1 MDYVMWSVLG
11 YISGSIMYAY
21 LLPKLLVHVDIRQL
35 SDDGNPG
42 TANAFKYAGTGVGT
56 AVVFCELA
64 KGFLPVYLAAGNVD
78 PHNIGFAAVMAAPVL
93 GHAFPIWHRIKG
105 GKAIAVSFGVMIGL
119 LPETNPL
126 FLLIFF
132 YLLFSLVII
141 IKPHLYRSVITFL
154 LFGAGSFLCVKNHGV
169 KIGCMAVSVIVAGK
183 HFEKYKGEQLS
194 VQIRRKKVYPIAPK
208 KEEPVLPQQESDL

>member
-21 LLPKLLVHVDIRQL
+21 LLPKLFVHVDIREL

-42 TANAFKYAGTGVGT
+42 TANAFKYAGTGIRIV
-56 AVVFCELA
+56 VVFCELA

-78 PHNIGFAAVMAAPVL
+78 PHNMAFALVMAAPVL
-93 GHAFPIWHRIKG
+93 GHAFPIWHGIKG

-119 LPETNPL
+119 LPEANPL

-141 IKPHLYRSVITFL
+141 IKPHLFRSVITFF
-154 LFGAGSFLCVKNHGV
+154 LFSTGSFLCVKNQGV
-169 KIGCMAVSVIVAGK
+169 VIGCMAVSVIVVEK
-183 HFEKYKGEQLS
+183 HLEKYKGERLS
-194 VQIRRKKVYPIAPK
+194 VQIGKKKVYPLASAGG
-208 KEEPVLPQQESDL
+208 ESVSSQEESDL